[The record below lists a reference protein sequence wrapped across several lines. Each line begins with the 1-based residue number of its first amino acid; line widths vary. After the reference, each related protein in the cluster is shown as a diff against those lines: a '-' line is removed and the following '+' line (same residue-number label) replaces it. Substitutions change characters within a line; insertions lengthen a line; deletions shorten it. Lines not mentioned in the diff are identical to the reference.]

1 MTNLPQFLTLA
12 LERSW
17 LKGSRLAWLF
27 APVLWPLSKLI
38 WYALRLH
45 AFARP
50 AVPLEPLGVPLLVV
64 GNVFVGGVGKT
75 PLVIALTLHFKSQGL
90 QVAVISRGYSPKG
103 TQSSHAP
110 RLVTPLSQ
118 AKEVG
123 DEPLMIFERTG
134 VPVCVGTHRLKAAQH
149 VLQMHPQLQL
159 IISDDGLQNDTLRP
173 EMTVCVFDDRG
184 TGNGWTLPAGPLRE
198 PWPRIQGVHP
208 SQRAPFQ
215 WVLNTGEQPKIEG
228 FCAKR
233 RLGHTLIDAHGQRC
247 SLKGLSANSSANSRV
262 HLIALAGV
270 AQPDL
275 FFKML
280 KDEGLALDECVRLP
294 DHAPLEAYA
303 PIVQRLKATHGPQM
317 HLVCTQKDAV
327 KLWRLYPQALA
338 IELELSLPNLFLEE
352 LDRALAQTRQGL
364 LGFSNP
370 TNTAIIEQ

>member
-159 IISDDGLQNDTLRP
+159 IISDDGLQNDTLSP

-184 TGNGWTLPAGPLRE
+184 TGNGWTLPPAHCENLGPGSKACTRANVLLFNGSSTRVSSQKSKAFA
-198 PWPRIQGVHP
+198 PNGVWDTP
-208 SQRAPFQ
+208 SSMHMA
-215 WVLNTGEQPKIEG
+215 N
-228 FCAKR
+228 A
-233 RLGHTLIDAHGQRC
+233 AH
-247 SLKGLSANSSANSRV
+247 
-262 HLIALAGV
+262 
-270 AQPDL
+270 
-275 FFKML
+275 
-280 KDEGLALDECVRLP
+280 
-294 DHAPLEAYA
+294 
-303 PIVQRLKATHGPQM
+303 
-317 HLVCTQKDAV
+317 
-327 KLWRLYPQALA
+327 
-338 IELELSLPNLFLEE
+338 
-352 LDRALAQTRQGL
+352 
-364 LGFSNP
+364 
-370 TNTAIIEQ
+370 